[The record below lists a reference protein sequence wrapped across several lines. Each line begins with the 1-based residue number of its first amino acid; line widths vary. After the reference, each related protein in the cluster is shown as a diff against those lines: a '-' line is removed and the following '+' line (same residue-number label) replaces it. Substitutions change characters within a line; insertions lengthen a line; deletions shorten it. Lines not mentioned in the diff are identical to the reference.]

1 MLERGENK
9 EVLCILNWMDC
20 GIILVFSDFLLTSDY
35 YPQYLPIEGLAAF
48 NKVTAEL
55 LFGADN
61 PVIEQKRVCV
71 ILKILLFRSQIIIY
85 FPDPFQGPS

>member
-1 MLERGENK
+1 MKTKRYLVYSTEWIEVELFLE
-9 EVLCILNWMDC
+9 
-20 GIILVFSDFLLTSDY
+20 FSDFLLTSDY

-61 PVIEQKRVCV
+61 PVIKQQRVWV
-71 ILKILLFRSQIIIY
+71 ILKFLLLKAKS
-85 FPDPFQGPS
+85 